1 MSIKRP
7 KVLVVS
13 TSKQTRGGITA
24 VVKSHESCPHW
35 QEYQCR
41 WLETHIDR
49 NVWNK
54 IWFFTSSLVQFIF
67 VLPAYQIV
75 HIHLSE
81 PVSAFRKSLYI
92 ATARCFRKKII
103 LHFHAFSPE
112 TTLQGRFSFLYKWMF
127 RRADV
132 VVALSGFWKAEIEK
146 MIGPTAKIKVVYNP
160 CPVAKQPNVTKEKQ
174 ILFAGTLN
182 QRKGYADLIEA
193 FTRIAE
199 RHRDWK
205 LVLAGNGELNVA
217 MQLISKRKI
226 GQQVQLLGWIS
237 GTVKAEA
244 FTRASIFCLPSYAEG
259 FPMAVLDAWAYGL
272 PMVCTPVGGLPEI
285 VEDGKNALLF
295 ECGDIDML
303 AQQLDRIM
311 TDESLRQSISEQ
323 SSSLAQ
329 NVFDQFVIGKQ
340 IDALY
345 QEVYNEPR

>member
-1 MSIKRP
+1 MPHP

-24 VVKSHESCPHW
+24 VVKSHETCPHW

-49 NVWNK
+49 SAWKK
-54 IWFFTSSLVQFIF
+54 IWYFVSSLIQFICI
-67 VLPAYQIV
+67 LPAYQIV

-81 PVSAFRKSLYI
+81 PASAIRKSLYTAI
-92 ATARCFRKKII
+92 ARCFGKKII

-112 TTLQGRFSFLYKWMF
+112 TTLQGRFRTLYKWMF

-132 VVALSGFWKAEIEK
+132 VVALSGYWKSEIEK
-146 MIGPTAKIKVVYNP
+146 VIGTTSKIKVIYNP
-160 CPVAKQPNVTKEKQ
+160 CPVVKQPNVPKEKQ
-174 ILFAGTLN
+174 ILFAGTMN

-193 FTRIAE
+193 FARIAE

-205 LVLAGNGELNVA
+205 LVFAGNGELNLA
-217 MQLISKRKI
+217 LQSISKNKI
-226 GQQVQLLGWIS
+226 GQQVQLLGWVS

-244 FTRASIFCLPSYAEG
+244 FTRASVFCLPSYAEG

-272 PMVCTPVGGLPEI
+272 PVVCTPVGGLPEI
-285 VEDGKNALLF
+285 VQDGVNALLF
-295 ECGDIDML
+295 DCGDIDTL
-303 AQQLDRIM
+303 AMQLDRIM
-311 TDESLRQSISEQ
+311 SDSALRQSISEQ

-340 IDALY
+340 IDELY
-345 QEVYNEPR
+345 HELYNQPK